1 MRKYNLKTGVLVY
14 GGKRLNSCL
23 FSDLLF
29 DFKLWRETQSSHHLL
44 THIFT
49 WETPKYRWE

>member
-14 GGKRLNSCL
+14 GGRSAGRKRWGKRLNSCL

-29 DFKLWRETQSSHHLL
+29 DFKL
-44 THIFT
+44 
-49 WETPKYRWE
+49 

>member
-14 GGKRLNSCL
+14 GGWSAGRKRWAGKRLNSCL

-29 DFKLWRETQSSHHLL
+29 DLKL
-44 THIFT
+44 
-49 WETPKYRWE
+49 